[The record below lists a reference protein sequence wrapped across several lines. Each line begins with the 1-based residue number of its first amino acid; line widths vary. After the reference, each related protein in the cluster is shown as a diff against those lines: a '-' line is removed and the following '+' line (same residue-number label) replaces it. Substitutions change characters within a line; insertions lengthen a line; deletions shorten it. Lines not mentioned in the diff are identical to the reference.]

1 MTDKYMKIFKINKRN
16 LEKTMRELLQ
26 QTMEASFT
34 TDKQRELQMDLNIKI
49 THKITGLKKTKKTFS
64 IGN

>member
-34 TDKQRELQMDLNIKI
+34 TDKQRESQMDLNIKI
-49 THKITGLKKTKKTFS
+49 THKIIDLKKTKKTFS

>member
-34 TDKQRELQMDLNIKI
+34 TDKPRELQMDLNIKI
-49 THKITGLKKTKKTFS
+49 THKITDLKKTKKTFS